1 VLSGKSVTPKI
12 LAFAGSLRTGS
23 FNKKLVRIAAEGAKG
38 AGADV
43 TLIDL
48 RDLPMPIYDGDIEKE
63 QGLPPNAKTFKRLLI
78 EHDGIL
84 ISTPEYNS
92 QYPAVLKNAI
102 DWASRQEAGEPSM
115 IAFRGKVAA
124 ITSVS
129 PGVLGAM
136 RGQMLVRS
144 LLLYLGTVIVPTQIG
159 VSRGADAF
167 DEAGRLK
174 DEKQQAAIQA
184 LGAELTSFVR
194 RLSKSA

>member
-1 VLSGKSVTPKI
+1 VTPRI
-12 LAFAGSLRTGS
+12 LAFAGSLRTAS
-23 FNKKLVRIAAEGAKG
+23 FNKKLVRLAAEGAKA

-63 QGLPPNAKTFKRLLI
+63 QGLPPNAKAFKRLLI
-78 EHDGIL
+78 EHDGML

-124 ITSVS
+124 ITSAS
-129 PGVLGAM
+129 PGALGAM
-136 RGQMLVRS
+136 RGQMLVRA

-159 VSRGADAF
+159 VARAAEAF
-167 DEAGRLK
+167 DETGRLK
-174 DEKQQAAIQA
+174 DEKQQAAIEA
-184 LGAELTSFVR
+184 LGAELASFVR
-194 RLSKSA
+194 RLRSSA